1 MNRNRRSGPK
11 HLLAA
16 LVLVFVLV
24 LAAGTTQAQPADTVS
39 RVTFSGTIGQS
50 RIGLTLV
57 VNAAKVITGGHYFY
71 AKDLKDIPL
80 KAGTQ
85 GVGVILYEPD
95 GGQLALGFKSNGSNS
110 GQPLSFEN
118 STGME
123 GRWMK
128 GPSSY
133 PIDLQMEGISEGPA
147 DARWYEDVTSES
159 DAAFETRV
167 QCFTKSVLAGDRT
180 AAARYVD
187 FPLRVNRNGKSSTIA
202 SAAGLSAQWNR
213 IFTPACLDAIRNA
226 MPHDMFV
233 RNGQAMLGDGVVWFG
248 PKGAQA
254 INAP

>member
-1 MNRNRRSGPK
+1 LNRNRRSGPK

-16 LVLVFVLV
+16 LILVFFLV
-24 LAAGTTQAQPADTVS
+24 LAVGTTEAQPADTVS

-71 AKDLKDIPL
+71 AKYLKDIPL

-85 GVGVILYEPD
+85 GAGVILYEPD
-95 GGQLALGFKSNGSNS
+95 GGQLALGFKSNGST
-110 GQPLSFEN
+110 GQPLNFEN

-133 PIDLQMEGISEGPA
+133 PINLQMEGISEGSA
-147 DARWYEDVTSES
+147 DARWYEAVTSES

-167 QCFTKSVLAGDRT
+167 QCFTKAVLAGDRT

-187 FPLRVNRNGKSSTIA
+187 FPLRVNRNGKSRTIA
-202 SAAGLSAQWNR
+202 SAAELSSKWGQV
-213 IFTPACLDAIRNA
+213 FSPACLDAIRNA

-233 RNGQAMLGDGVVWFG
+233 RNGQAMLGDGVAWFG
-248 PKGAQA
+248 PKGAQV
-254 INAP
+254 INVP